1 MTVAELPLSRW
12 RPTPA
17 RFARLLL
24 GLTLFGVGEAFLVAS
39 RLGNSPWTVLAEGV
53 GDQTGLAVGT
63 ATIVVSVAVIAL
75 WLPPPQPPRLRTVM
89 NAIGIGLSIDAT
101 LALLP
106 DAIPPG
112 ARILLV

>member
-39 RLGNSPWTVLAEGV
+39 KLGNSPWTVLAQGI

-63 ATIVVSVAVIAL
+63 ATIVVSVAGTRL
-75 WLPPPQPPRLRTVM
+75 GLPLRQPPGLGTVM
-89 NAIGIGLSIDAT
+89 NAIGIGLSINAT

-106 DAIPPG
+106 DDMPLGP
-112 ARILLV
+112 RILL